1 MIVYHGSFTEVKSP
15 DIVHSRKAVDFGPGF
30 YVTPIYEQAKK
41 WAEKFGHRGKAMV
54 VSEYELN
61 DEVLKEKKLLRFD
74 SYSEE
79 WLDFIMACR
88 AEKDT
93 SDYRIIIGGVADDKV
108 FNTVELFFDG
118 LIEKTEAIRRLGF
131 DTPNLQ
137 ICLRS
142 QEIIDKFL
150 TFKGSEAL

>member
-1 MIVYHGSFTEVKSP
+1 MTVYHGSFTEVKKP

-30 YVTPIYEQAKK
+30 YVTPIYEQARK

-54 VSEYELN
+54 VSEYELK
-61 DEVLKEKKLLRFD
+61 DDVFKTQKLLRFD

-79 WLDFIMACR
+79 WLDFIMTCR
-88 AEKDT
+88 SEKDV
-93 SDYRIIIGGVADDKV
+93 SDYQVIIGGVADDKV
-108 FNTVELFFDG
+108 FNTVELYFDG
-118 LIEKTEAIRRLGF
+118 LIEKAEAIRRLRF

-142 QEIIDKFL
+142 QELIDEFL
-150 TFKGSEAL
+150 TFKGSETL